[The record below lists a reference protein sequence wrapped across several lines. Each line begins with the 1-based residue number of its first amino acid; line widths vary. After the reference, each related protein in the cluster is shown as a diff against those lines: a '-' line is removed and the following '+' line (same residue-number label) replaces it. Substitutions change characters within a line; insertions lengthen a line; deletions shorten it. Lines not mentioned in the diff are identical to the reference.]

1 MSDILEI
8 NASTGEQI
16 ERDYTPEENAKIE
29 KMRQDAEEYILSL
42 PEALDNSSY
51 KISAIEKL
59 KSLGLTEEEA
69 KAIAGI

>member
-16 ERDYTPEENAKIE
+16 ERDYTPEENAKME

-42 PEALDNSSY
+42 PETLDNSSY

-69 KAIAGI
+69 RAIAGI

>member
-16 ERDYTPEENAKIE
+16 EREYTAEENAKME
-29 KMRQDAEEYILSL
+29 KMRQDVEEYITSM
-42 PEALDNSSY
+42 PEFLDNSIY

-59 KSLGLTEEEA
+59 KLLGLTEEEA
-69 KAIAGI
+69 KAIVGI